1 MFSLETSLFAL
12 LRFAGSVLLV
22 RWHWV
27 VWQTAT
33 GDELD
38 DQYRKFLHDQC
49 RRRVQASGMIGLIGV
64 AMFIGQFLSR
74 WPLVNVFYWTGVLL
88 LALWVILLA
97 TADLL
102 ITRNYLGRVR
112 RDQLLDAM
120 RYYAEQH
127 RNDGEDSSP
136 DGDNRGRGPLGE

>member
-12 LRFAGSVLLV
+12 FLFAGSVLLV

-27 VWQTAT
+27 VWQTAASE
-33 GDELD
+33 DLD
-38 DQYRKFLHDQC
+38 DQYRKFLSDQC

-74 WPLVNVFYWTGVLL
+74 WPLVNVFHWAGVLL

-97 TADLL
+97 MADLL
-102 ITRNYLGRVR
+102 ITRNYLGRIR
-112 RDQLLDAM
+112 RDQILDAM
-120 RYYAEQH
+120 RYYAENN
-127 RNDGEDSSP
+127 RRDGEDSSP
-136 DGDNRGRGPLGE
+136 DGDSRDRGPIGE